1 MGGRFVERS
10 VVRFAADVWIA
21 AGGEQRFHEIRMV
34 SRDRRIER
42 GVREAARL
50 LEIHVRAVF
59 EEDLGGVE
67 MTEERGQ
74 AEGREALRAPGV
86 HARPGLPQDRLET
99 SRVPG
104 RRGLVE
110 AQRV

>member
-1 MGGRFVERS
+1 
-10 VVRFAADVWIA
+10 
-21 AGGEQRFHEIRMV
+21 
-34 SRDRRIER
+34 R
-42 GVREAARL
+42 GVREAARF

-59 EEDLGGVE
+59 EEDLCGVK

-74 AEGREALRAPGV
+74 AERREALRAPGV

-99 SRVPG
+99 SRVPC

-110 AQRV
+110 AQRVFVCPFEEEPERLVRPMVHPCEHKRPV

>member
-1 MGGRFVERS
+1 
-10 VVRFAADVWIA
+10 
-21 AGGEQRFHEIRMV
+21 MV
-34 SRDRRIER
+34 PGDRGIER

-59 EEDLGGVE
+59 EEDLRGVE

-74 AEGREALRAPGV
+74 AEGREALGAPGV
-86 HARPGLPQDRLET
+86 HARPGLAQDCLEA
-99 SRVPG
+99 SCVPG

-110 AQRV
+110 AQRIFGCRFEEGPARLVRPM